1 MFTGGNTLFDTEM
14 TSDVPELDLLLEE
27 GWISDVLYELKSGK
41 EATAWCCAGGRLS
54 NVEFI
59 AAKVYRPIDQRG
71 FRNDAVYQAGR
82 ADGMKRRERMA
93 FEGKSRFGLKV
104 RFSTWVEHEF
114 RTLDLAHKAGTRVP
128 RPITKTNDVILME
141 FIGDEDGP
149 APPLHT
155 IRFSP
160 GEAQHHLD
168 GLLRD
173 IGTWLKLHR
182 VHGDLS
188 AYNILYWQDELVT
201 IDFPQAV
208 DPQSNPNARDLLER
222 DIHNVCKFFGRFG
235 ARSDPGA
242 IAADL
247 WTSYRFGGLE

>member
-1 MFTGGNTLFDTEM
+1 MFDTEM

-41 EATAWCCAGGRLS
+41 EATAWCCAGGPLS
-54 NVEFI
+54 GVDFV
-59 AAKVYRPIDQRG
+59 AAKVYRPLEQRG

-82 ADGMKRRERMA
+82 TAGMKRRERVA
-93 FEGKSRFGLKV
+93 FEGKSRVGLKM
-104 RFSTWVEHEF
+104 RFSSWVEHEF

-160 GEAQHHLD
+160 DEAQYHLD

-173 IGTWLKLHR
+173 MAIWLKLHR

-188 AYNILYWQDELVT
+188 AYNILYWQKQLVT

-208 DPQSNPNARDLLER
+208 NPQTNPNGFELLER
-222 DIHNVCKFFGRFG
+222 DVLNVCKYFGRFG
-235 ARSDPGA
+235 ARSNPAA
-242 IAADL
+242 IASDL
-247 WTSYRFGGLE
+247 WTSYRFGELE